1 MKDRLLL
8 KLTGAF
14 ARATALL
21 RAVAERFGPA
31 AARVELDF
39 AGAQRRS
46 RGAGLAALAAGA
58 VDLSL
63 ALWQSDLHTERIASL
78 DRELATLGV
87 DRDADRRRA
96 AAAPARGGD
105 ADERVRKANKV
116 IRQLSPPWEDV
127 FTTIESLNGKD
138 IAVLSLEPEPVSAQV
153 RVGAEARTTK
163 AMLEYLERLRTSARL
178 SPAVLQ
184 THQVMTE
191 DPHRP
196 IRFTFT
202 ASWISAKSAPN

>member
-8 KLTGAF
+8 KLAGAL

-31 AARVELDF
+31 AARLELDF

-46 RGAGLAALAAGA
+46 RGAGLAVLAAGA
-58 VDLSL
+58 LVLSF

-78 DRELATLGV
+78 EGELTTLGV

-153 RVGAEARTTK
+153 RVGAEARTTE

-202 ASWISAKSAPN
+202 ASWISAKSAQN

>member
-1 MKDRLLL
+1 
-8 KLTGAF
+8 
-14 ARATALL
+14 
-21 RAVAERFGPA
+21 
-31 AARVELDF
+31 
-39 AGAQRRS
+39 
-46 RGAGLAALAAGA
+46 
-58 VDLSL
+58 
-63 ALWQSDLHTERIASL
+63 
-78 DRELATLGV
+78 
-87 DRDADRRRA
+87 
-96 AAAPARGGD
+96 
-105 ADERVRKANKV
+105 V

-153 RVGAEARTTK
+153 RVGAEARTTE
-163 AMLEYLERLRTSARL
+163 AMLEYLERLRNSARL

-202 ASWISAKSAPN
+202 ASWISAKSAQN

>member
-1 MKDRLLL
+1 MKVRLPP
-8 KLTGAF
+8 KLIAAL
-14 ARATALL
+14 ARATAPL
-21 RAVAERFGPA
+21 RAVAERFAPGA
-31 AARVELDF
+31 SRMELDF
-39 AGAQRRS
+39 AGAQRRA
-46 RGAGLAALAAGA
+46 RGAGLAALAVGA
-58 VDLSL
+58 VVLSL
-63 ALWQSDLHTERIASL
+63 VLWQSDLHTERIASL
-78 DRELATLGV
+78 DSELTTLGV
-87 DRDADRRRA
+87 DREADRKRA
-96 AAAPARGGD
+96 AATPARGGD

-153 RVGAEARTTK
+153 RVGAEARNTE
-163 AMLEYLERLRTSARL
+163 AMLEYLERLRNSARL

-191 DPHRP
+191 DPQRP

-202 ASWISAKSAPN
+202 ASWISAKSAQN